1 MTDMLGAQMDKV
13 YSMQEQMGNISRE
26 MEILSKKRKKEK
38 EMLRIKNT
46 ITEMNNAF
54 DSPVDR
60 THEVRIPG
68 GRS

>member
-1 MTDMLGAQMDKV
+1 
-13 YSMQEQMGNISRE
+13 MGNSGKE
-26 MEILSKKRKKEK
+26 VEILWKNQK

-54 DSPVDR
+54 DGPVDR
-60 THEVRIPG
+60 THEERIPG